1 VDQGVIVETS
11 FPAWPSAP
19 TALYED
25 LSEIRSLRRWSTFSA
40 IFAIAIILLLVC
52 DALLHG
58 STAHIPEVI
67 VVTFG
72 FFLLW
77 FLAFSQRRSYPVTAN
92 AIRYLAPIVMYP
104 VLYGMVH
111 EMIAGGRPSD
121 THLIDDVLL
130 NIDHAIFGLNPII
143 WLGEHQHPMMTDV
156 LHLAYFSY
164 YFGAPVLLILMFRGN
179 AITDFRRVLAA
190 ITIGWYG
197 ALVSYALFPAL
208 GPQRWMPA
216 ELPTLEGWLPTT
228 QWVQTFLEVNLVPAV
243 RDCVPSMHTGVTL
256 LTLFYA
262 RRYQKRFFW
271 IFLFPGIGVIIG
283 TVYTQ
288 QHYVTDVLLGALA
301 AIVIFAVVEKF
312 RPA

>member
-1 VDQGVIVETS
+1 MTS
-11 FPAWPSAP
+11 PTSLVPGIM
-19 TALYED
+19 TALDED
-25 LSEIRSLRRWSTFSA
+25 LSQLRTLRQWSSFSA
-40 IFAIAIILLLVC
+40 IFALCTILLLVV
-52 DALLHG
+52 DALLQG
-58 STAHIPEVI
+58 STAYIAQVI
-67 VVTFG
+67 FVTLG

-77 FLAFSQRRSYPVTAN
+77 LFAYFQRGHHPKTTN
-92 AIRYLAPIVMYP
+92 AIRYLLPIVLYP
-104 VLYGMVH
+104 LLYGMIH
-111 EMIAGGRPSD
+111 AMITGGRPSD
-121 THLIDDVLL
+121 MYLIDDALL
-130 NIDHAIFGLNPII
+130 NIDHAIFGLNPIV
-143 WLGEHQHPMMTDV
+143 WLGNHQHPALTDA

-164 YFGAPVLLILMFRGN
+164 YFGAPVLLVLMFRGN
-179 AITDFRRVLAA
+179 AIADFRRVLAA

-216 ELPTLEGWLPTT
+216 ELPALEGWLPTT
-228 QWVQTFLEVNLVPAV
+228 QWVQTFLEVNLVPDV

-288 QHYVTDVLLGALA
+288 QHYVIDVLLGALA
-301 AIVIFAVVEKF
+301 AIVIFAAVEKF